1 MKSIKNIL
9 ILLSLISLLLVSG
22 CQSKSE
28 SKEIKIAEQYGL
40 AYAPLQ
46 IMKEK
51 NFLSEILPD
60 VTITWKKVAN
70 TAVTREAMLSD
81 NLDVGFIGI
90 PPFLIGYDQEMPWKI
105 MTGLSES
112 PLGLVTNDENIS
124 TLSDL
129 VNNGKIALPQP
140 GSIQH
145 ILLAMAAEREL
156 GQSDIFDNQLIAMKH
171 PDGMQALI
179 SGSEVKAHFTS
190 PPYLFQELDLKEN
203 HLVVS
208 GDDAMNESFTFI
220 VGVCTERFHENQSYY
235 DAVNKAIIKSI
246 EFINTEKEETI
257 EILSKAYNL
266 DKAVVDDYIYNRG
279 IKYNNEIKGIES
291 FIDFMY
297 KEEYLNKPLEVDDV
311 IW

>member
-1 MKSIKNIL
+1 MKSIKNLL
-9 ILLSLISLLLVSG
+9 ILFSLFCLFLVSG
-22 CQSKSE
+22 CETKTE

-51 NFLSEILPD
+51 NFLNEALPD

-70 TAVTREAMLSD
+70 TVATREAMLSD

-105 MTGLSES
+105 MTGLSQS
-112 PLGLVTNDENIS
+112 PLGLVTNDENIK

-129 VNNGKIALPQP
+129 VENGKIALPQP

-145 ILLAMAAEREL
+145 ILLAMAADKEL
-156 GQSDIFDNQLIAMKH
+156 GQSDIFDNQLVAMKH

-179 SGSEVKAHFTS
+179 SGNEVKAHFTS
-190 PPYLFQELDLKEN
+190 PPYLFQELDIKEN

-208 GDDAMNESFTFI
+208 GDDAMSEGFTFI
-220 VGVCTERFHENQSYY
+220 VGVCTEKFNKNQSYY
-235 DAVNKAIIKSI
+235 EAVNKAIIKSI

-257 EILSKAYNL
+257 DILSKAYKL
-266 DKAVVDDYIYNRG
+266 DKAVVEDYIYNRG
-279 IKYNNEIKGIES
+279 MQYNTEIKGIES
-291 FIDFMY
+291 FIDFMH
-297 KEEYLNKPLEVDDV
+297 KEKYLNKKVEVDDV
-311 IW
+311 LW